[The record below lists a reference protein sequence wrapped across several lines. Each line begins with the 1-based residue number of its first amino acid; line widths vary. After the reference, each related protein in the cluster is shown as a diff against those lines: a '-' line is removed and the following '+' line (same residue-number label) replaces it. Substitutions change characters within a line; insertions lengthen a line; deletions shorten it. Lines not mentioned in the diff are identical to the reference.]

1 MTLTVKKNDFVQMCN
16 LFRSNLSFNF
26 LQQGCKVFMNRQN
39 MDELGDYLRLRHV
52 PEEDIQRME
61 QGKVVIIGNA
71 QFWQITHKN

>member
-26 LQQGCKVFMNRQN
+26 LQQGCRGFLNRQN
-39 MDELGDYLRLRHV
+39 MDKLGDYLRSRHL

-61 QGKVVIIGNA
+61 QRR
-71 QFWQITHKN
+71 